1 MSQVGS
7 ILLEARKK
15 KGVDLA
21 QVEQETNIEKAYID
35 ALEKDDYQKIPAEAY
50 IIGFLRNYSEYL
62 GLDANEIIRQYKN
75 IKIEAIEVPQEV
87 LLPPKHNNVL
97 KIVLLVFLSLF
108 IILGVY
114 LSLMLFFS
122 YRSITKDNIDENVAS
137 SSLTNRVPMEY
148 EISPDT
154 QVVKEVFK
162 GDKLKA
168 NIDEKEYVITILDT
182 YPTLRLELQGLGER
196 EIDASETKLL
206 DLNDDAIMDIELTAN
221 NIAEREG
228 DGVSIS
234 IASGS
239 DISAREP
246 LESGE
251 VSEIVDLQDR
261 LQKKSGEKV
270 LFTSPQAY
278 PIVLNVEFSGY
289 CLFRVDIDKNT
300 RRERFYQ
307 KGERLSNIRAQ
318 NIFRVWASNGFV
330 TKCTLVGSGGLSKD
344 LGFIGKPG
352 EVVVK
357 DYKWRQNTGGGFS
370 FIELDVD

>member
-15 KGVDLA
+15 KGVDLT

-62 GLDANEIIRQYKN
+62 GLDANEIVRQYKN
-75 IKIEAIEVPQEV
+75 VKIETVEVPQEI
-87 LLPPKHNNVL
+87 LLPPRHSNVL
-97 KIVLLVFLSLF
+97 KIVLLLVFSFF

-122 YRSITKDNIDENVAS
+122 YRSGNKDNINKDDAK
-137 SSLTNRVPMEY
+137 SLLTKRTPMEY
-148 EISPDT
+148 EISADT
-154 QVVKEVFK
+154 QIVKEVFK

-168 NIDEKEYVITILDT
+168 SIDEKEYVITILDT
-182 YPTLRLELQGLGER
+182 YPTLKLHLQDLGER
-196 EIDASETKLL
+196 SIDASETKLL
-206 DLNDDAIMDIELTAN
+206 DLDGDAIMDIELTAN
-221 NIAEREG
+221 NIAEKEG

-239 DISAREP
+239 GIGEKTQ
-246 LESGE
+246 LESE
-251 VSEIVDLQDR
+251 VPNELVNLQSKP
-261 LQKKSGEKV
+261 QKKSGEKV
-270 LFTSPQAY
+270 LFVSPQAY
-278 PIVLNVEFSGY
+278 PIVLNAEFSGY
-289 CLFRVDIDKNT
+289 CLFRVDIDKNN
-300 RRERFYQ
+300 RREKFYQ
-307 KGERLSNIRAQ
+307 KGEKLFNLRAQ
-318 NIFRVWASNGFV
+318 NGFRVWASNGFV
-330 TKCTLVGSGGLSKD
+330 SKCTLIGSGGLSKD

-370 FIELDVD
+370 FVELDVD

>member
-7 ILLEARKK
+7 ILLEARKR

-21 QVEQETNIEKAYID
+21 QVEHETNIEKAYID

-50 IIGFLRNYSEYL
+50 IVGFLRNYSEYL

-75 IKIEAIEVPQEV
+75 LKIETMEVPQEI
-87 LLPPKHNNVL
+87 LLPPKRGNVL
-97 KIVLLVFLSLF
+97 KIVLLIFLSLF

-122 YRSITKDNIDENVAS
+122 YRGVDENKIDKNIADS
-137 SSLTNRVPMEY
+137 PLTNRTPVEY
-148 EISPDT
+148 EISPDA

-168 NIDEKEYVITILDT
+168 NIDEKEYVITILET
-182 YPTLRLELQGLGER
+182 YPTLRLHLQDLGER
-196 EIDASETKLL
+196 SIDASETKLL
-206 DLNDDAIMDIELTAN
+206 DLNGDAIMDIELTAN
-221 NIAEREG
+221 NIAEKEG
-228 DGVSIS
+228 DSVSIS
-234 IASGS
+234 IASGR
-239 DISAREP
+239 DISEKEQIA
-246 LESGE
+246 SGE
-251 VSEIVDLQDR
+251 PDEIVSMQGR
-261 LQKKSGEKV
+261 PQKSSGEKV
-270 LFTSPQAY
+270 LFVSPQAY
-278 PIVLNVEFSGY
+278 PVVLNVEFSGY
-289 CLFRVDIDKNT
+289 CLFRVDIDRKN
-300 RRERFYQ
+300 RNERFYQ

-318 NIFRVWASNGFV
+318 NGFRVWASNGFV
-330 TKCTLVGSGGLSKD
+330 SKCTLIGSGGLSKD